1 MKEDLHKLIE
11 AAKAIAKENSSAYNE
26 IKKSYVEKEI
36 FRKDSFM
43 KFAAEGDVSPAV
55 DGPNV
60 DDSEPS
66 VTETSRS
73 TETSTEPEAPS
84 DLSNQKVPK
93 LDPDEFIDSQ
103 IYVLLESFWN
113 IIDGM
118 KDADG
123 NKIKDLLPVYENS
136 DLTSVGIFS
145 LREFLKKIKFR
156 EVYVFTNSYTS
167 QNVQY
172 TINSIYNSALVH
184 TKFNALPPDYL
195 QRMCKELNTYIRSAY
210 KSLYPPQ
217 NQEQLQS
224 EPPSVLQ
231 RAQESV
237 GNWSWLNTAKGI
249 LNNILD

>member
-43 KFAAEGDVSPAV
+43 KLAADDDISTAV
-55 DGPNV
+55 DIPNV
-60 DDSEPS
+60 VDETPKTP
-66 VTETSRS
+66 VTET
-73 TETSTEPEAPS
+73 EAPA
-84 DLSNQKVPK
+84 DPSNQKVPK
-93 LDPDEFIDSQ
+93 LDPDEFLDST
-103 IYVLLESFWN
+103 ISELLASFWD

-118 KDADG
+118 EDG
-123 NKIKDLLPVYENS
+123 EGNRIKALREVYENENPIS
-136 DLTSVGIFS
+136 SAIFT
-145 LREFLKKIKFR
+145 LKEFLKKIKFR
-156 EVYVFTNSYTS
+156 DVYVFTNSYTN

-172 TINSIYNSALVH
+172 TINSIYNSALIN

-224 EPPSVLQ
+224 ERPSGLQ

-237 GNWSWLNTAKGI
+237 GNWSWLNKAKGI
-249 LNNILD
+249 LNNILG

>member
-1 MKEDLHKLIE
+1 MNEDLHKLIE

-43 KFAAEGDVSPAV
+43 KLAADDDISPALEI
-55 DGPNV
+55 P
-60 DDSEPS
+60 DSTDTRPSKAPEPTS
-66 VTETSRS
+66 AETS
-73 TETSTEPEAPS
+73 PEDPTK
-84 DLSNQKVPK
+84 QKVPK
-93 LDPDEFIDSQ
+93 LDPAEFFDYTIND
-103 IYVLLESFWN
+103 LLEIFWDT
-113 IIDGM
+113 IDGM
-118 KDADG
+118 EDATG
-123 NKIKDLLPVYENS
+123 RKIKDLRELDTNESQN
-136 DLTSVGIFS
+136 DGGIFS

-156 EVYVFTNSYTS
+156 EVYVFTNSFTN

-172 TINSIYNSALVH
+172 TINSIYNSALIN

-224 EPPSVLQ
+224 ERPSGLQ

-237 GNWSWLNTAKGI
+237 GNWSWLNKAKGI
-249 LNNILD
+249 LNNILG

>member
-43 KFAAEGDVSPAV
+43 KLAADDDISPAIDIPIV
-55 DGPNV
+55 T
-60 DDSEPS
+60 DSEPP
-66 VTETSRS
+66 VTEQT
-73 TETSTEPEAPS
+73 TTPAVEPTAPE
-84 DLSNQKVPK
+84 DPTKQKVPK
-93 LDPDEFIDSQ
+93 LDPDEFIDST
-103 IYVLLESFWN
+103 ISELLESFWE

-118 KDADG
+118 EDG
-123 NKIKDLLPVYENS
+123 EGNRIKALREVYEKS
-136 DLTSVGIFS
+136 DSMSTAIFT
-145 LREFLKKIKFR
+145 LPEFLKKIKFR
-156 EVYVFTNSYTS
+156 DVYVFVNSYTN

-172 TINSIYNSALVH
+172 TINSIYNSSLIN

-224 EPPSVLQ
+224 ERPSLLQ
-231 RAQESV
+231 RGQESV

>member
-43 KFAAEGDVSPAV
+43 KLAADDDISPAV
-55 DGPNV
+55 NIPNV
-60 DDSEPS
+60 VDETPEVAESETK
-66 VTETSRS
+66 VTET
-73 TETSTEPEAPS
+73 ETLS
-84 DLSNQKVPK
+84 DPSNQKVPK
-93 LDPDEFIDSQ
+93 LDPAEFFDSQ

-118 KDADG
+118 RDGDG
-123 NKIKDLLPVYENS
+123 NKIKDLRAVYENS
-136 DLTSVGIFS
+136 QLTSVEIS
-145 LREFLKKIKFR
+145 TLSEFLKKIKFR
-156 EVYVFTNSYTS
+156 DVYVFLNSYTN

-172 TINSIYNSALVH
+172 TINSIYNSALIN

-224 EPPSVLQ
+224 ERPSLLQ
-231 RAQESV
+231 RGQESV

>member
-43 KFAAEGDVSPAV
+43 KLAADDDISPAIDIPIV
-55 DGPNV
+55 T
-60 DDSEPS
+60 DSEPPK
-66 VTETSRS
+66 TL
-73 TETSTEPEAPS
+73 ETSTVAETPADS
-84 DLSNQKVPK
+84 SNQKVPK
-93 LDPDEFIDSQ
+93 LDPAEFFDSQ

-118 KDADG
+118 KDGDG
-123 NKIKDLLPVYENS
+123 NKIKDLRAVYENNQ
-136 DLTSVGIFS
+136 LTSVEIFTLS
-145 LREFLKKIKFR
+145 EFLKKIKFR
-156 EVYVFTNSYTS
+156 DVYVFVNSYTN

-172 TINSIYNSALVH
+172 TINSIYNSALIN